1 MGTVL
6 DQATL
11 RKVAADQAETISKA
25 SDPVKFK
32 DNQTWPKWEVKVENY
47 LSRIPGVNG
56 VPLSYIVQSQ
66 AAPDHTTYFQGE
78 FISKTIVC
86 AELSRAHFQSDTRK
100 VRHLLNNYLVD
111 ETA

>member
-1 MGTVL
+1 M

-47 LSRIPGVNG
+47 LSTIPGVNG
-56 VPLSYIVQSQ
+56 VPLSYIVRDQ

-86 AELSRAHFQSDTRK
+86 AALSRAHFQSDTSK
-100 VRHLLNNYLVD
+100 VRHLLNIYLVD
-111 ETA
+111 KTA